1 MTQQKE
7 SRGTFN
13 FDGDTKRMHRFFV
26 KNQEGITGT
35 IYVPKDSE
43 SIPTRIILDY
53 ERPVDPKH

>member
-1 MTQQKE
+1 MKE
-7 SRGTFN
+7 INGTFI

-35 IYVPKDSE
+35 IYVPKDNE

-53 ERPVDPKH
+53 QRPGESGKDA